1 MNNVKQ
7 EIQQVLDGL
16 PEDATIE
23 DMMYRLYVRQKIE
36 YAQEDVR
43 AGRVISQE
51 EVEKRMEKW
60 LAK

>member
-23 DMMYRLYVRQKIE
+23 DMMYRLYVRQKLE
-36 YAQEDVR
+36 HAQEDVR

>member
-36 YAQEDVR
+36 NAREDVH
-43 AGRVISQE
+43 AGRIISQE